1 MHIGNNVVMYL
12 WIRLKWLVLA
22 GVWIIPGAVRVFS
35 QLPAATG
42 IKPDPYCMDTPSY
55 QLFLQINDFRQDKG
69 LPGIPL
75 SGNLSYV
82 AAIHARDLA
91 YNKPATKECGFHSWS
106 ARGGWSPCCFSR
118 DEPAYPCMW
127 NKPKEL
133 TGYKARGHEIIYWEN
148 DAVEPEQ
155 AMNQWR
161 KRTAFNDMILGQG
174 PWSRKSWKAVGTCV
188 YKGFAII
195 WLGEETDWNGE
206 PDLCDEM
213 AVIQGDT
220 TRQAP
225 EESSQPSYIS
235 ELRYYL
241 IIASLPDMEKAAS
254 LLLEYQQ
261 KGFSTAQI
269 ITFDDKIRIS
279 LNDFKTYHQAKKA
292 KASLGPEY
300 QSIWI
305 LEH

>member
-1 MHIGNNVVMYL
+1 MHSRNGNYMYMR
-12 WIRLKWLVLA
+12 IRLKWLVLA

-35 QLPAATG
+35 QMPAA
-42 IKPDPYCMDTPSY
+42 IEARADPFCLDTPSY
-55 QLFLQINDFRQDKG
+55 QLFLQINDLRQSHG

-75 SGNLSYV
+75 SGSLSYV
-82 AAIHARDLA
+82 AAIHARDLV
-91 YNKPATKECGFHSWS
+91 YNKPASRECGFHSWS
-106 ARGGWSPCCFSR
+106 ARGIWGPCCFSTA
-118 DEPAYPCMW
+118 DPAYACMW

-133 TGYKARGHEIIYWEN
+133 TGYKARGYEIIYWEN
-148 DAVEPEQ
+148 NIVEPEQ
-155 AMNQWR
+155 AMNQWI
-161 KRTAFNDMILGQG
+161 KRAVFNDMILGRG
-174 PWSRKSWKAVGTCV
+174 IWSRKSWKAVGTCI

-195 WLGEETDWNGE
+195 WLGEETDWSGE

-213 AVIQGDT
+213 AVVHSDT
-220 TRQAP
+220 SSQAQ
-225 EESSQPSYIS
+225 EESGTPSIIS

-241 IIASLPDMEKAAS
+241 IIASLPNMEKAAS
-254 LLLEYQQ
+254 LLLAYQQ